1 MFLRLEL
8 FVSRQVNLISVSL
21 YQRLI
26 CKYWHI
32 EEISHSRLAHNDRS
46 CPVTLTEVYPKNF
59 FRFLQLCP
67 NCYMISHISYMYIM
81 MHGPRGGR
89 SRGEYTGRWRKKQI
103 MISETYVEH
112 LVARKSPFAIRFLK
126 TLLIM
131 LAVCFGLVGFGL
143 LYIPAF
149 LLAVAS
155 GVGAYFAYMNA
166 DIEYEYLYLDK
177 EINIDKVLA
186 KSKRKKAAVY
196 DVERMEVLAPV
207 KSYHLDA
214 YRNREMKTV
223 DYSSGSAEEDKKY
236 MMVYEG
242 NLKIILEPSAEMV
255 RAIQMVAPRKVFS
268 D

>member
-1 MFLRLEL
+1 MLTVV
-8 FVSRQVNLISVSL
+8 FVVIGMVFIPGL
-21 YQRLI
+21 
-26 CKYWHI
+26 
-32 EEISHSRLAHNDRS
+32 
-46 CPVTLTEVYPKNF
+46 
-59 FRFLQLCP
+59 
-67 NCYMISHISYMYIM
+67 
-81 MHGPRGGR
+81 
-89 SRGEYTGRWRKKQI
+89 
-103 MISETYVEH
+103 
-112 LVARKSPFAIRFLK
+112 LVAIV
-126 TLLIM
+126 T
-131 LAVCFGLVGFGL
+131 G
-143 LYIPAF
+143 
-149 LLAVAS
+149 VA
-155 GVGAYFAYMNA
+155 AYFTYMNA